1 MKSYLLVFMQFFI
14 IFLMLLPLGEV
25 SSSLYIGGAVLLL
38 GGLIGLAALYANRV
52 GNFNVRPD
60 IRENCVLITSGI
72 YAFIRHPMYSSVL
85 LMMLGILIIYPIVY
99 EAVLYGALVVTL
111 LVKMFYEEKLWHCES
126 QEYKIYSENTKRL
139 IPYLF

>member
-1 MKSYLLVFMQFFI
+1 MQFFI

-111 LVKMFYEEKLWHCES
+111 LVKMFYEEKLWHCGS